1 MWNGIGEEP
10 RPARPTPFGET
21 GEVRRKTG
29 EAVVSGQV
37 VLTFTTMQ
45 LA

>member
-29 EAVVSGQV
+29 EAVVSWSFDGFS
-37 VLTFTTMQ
+37 LW
-45 LA
+45 LL